1 MSTAPPARRG
11 PLTPM
16 EQGDFH
22 RFLRQP
28 VTLESL
34 AAFGA
39 AMALSCLECRMAFGV
54 ALPAATRRG
63 YWWRL
68 VDLRARL
75 STSASPEAP
84 AMATAKGRER
94 QRREVESALLA
105 FRSYCQTHIV
115 PRLGPW
121 SASSP
126 QDDPASPEIS
136 GGQVLPF
143 GSFRRPDGQ
152 ADKDARP
159 SRHVSTE

>member
-16 EQGDFH
+16 EQSDFH
-22 RFLRQP
+22 RFVRQP

-39 AMALSCLECRMAFGV
+39 AMALSCLESRMVFGV

-68 VDLRARL
+68 VDLTARL
-75 STSASPEAP
+75 STFANPDAR
-84 AMATAKGRER
+84 AMATAAGRER
-94 QRREVESALLA
+94 QQREVESALLA
-105 FRSYCQTHIV
+105 FGSYCQTHIV

-121 SASSP
+121 PASTP
-126 QDDPASPEIS
+126 QDDPPSPEIG

-143 GSFRRPDGQ
+143 GSTRRPGGRP
-152 ADKDARP
+152 DAA
-159 SRHVSTE
+159 